1 MLALDLDT
9 INKKPKKRD
18 VAPTD
23 LTEKDILK
31 ENISDLS
38 DLPSNPDESDSEGSV
53 SPTPKAIIPTAK
65 TQVEVTTI
73 GLKKTVKRKSSPIK
87 CGACDQTFPSQRQVN
102 IHQKEEHP
110 DFKYVCTT
118 CQASFATYNSRYR
131 HM

>member
-1 MLALDLDT
+1 MDLDT

-53 SPTPKAIIPTAK
+53 SPPPKAIIPTAK
-65 TQVEVTTI
+65 GQVEVTTI
-73 GLKKTVKRKSSPIK
+73 GLKKTE
-87 CGACDQTFPSQRQVN
+87 
-102 IHQKEEHP
+102 KEKLS
-110 DFKYVCTT
+110 DKMWCL
-118 CQASFATYNSRYR
+118 
-131 HM
+131 